1 MWQKNVRIKEWKK
14 GHLHSRGVVVWGT
27 RDLTADALNLVGELG
42 A

>member
-1 MWQKNVRIKEWKK
+1 MNVAKKCGEKK

-27 RDLTADALNLVGELG
+27 RDLTADALNLIDELG